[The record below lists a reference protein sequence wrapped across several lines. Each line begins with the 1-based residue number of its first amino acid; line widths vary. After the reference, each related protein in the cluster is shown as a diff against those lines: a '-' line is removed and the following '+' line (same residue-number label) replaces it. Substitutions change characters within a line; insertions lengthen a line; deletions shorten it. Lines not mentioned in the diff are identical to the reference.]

1 MNFGIKKIFSICVVP
16 YVIWL
21 IFFYQYNFIDG
32 VNLIFHEAGHY
43 IFIFFGDTIR
53 FLGGTLGQL
62 FFPTVFCLRFV
73 SRGQK
78 YEAAIC
84 GIWFGE
90 NVMNIAWYLG
100 DAQAQVLPL
109 VGGDIHDW
117 NWLLSKAGLLSRCQ
131 LISESIHFFG
141 AMILISAVILLFLY
155 LPQQKAIKNN

>member
-1 MNFGIKKIFSICVVP
+1 
-16 YVIWL
+16 
-21 IFFYQYNFIDG
+21 
-32 VNLIFHEAGHY
+32 
-43 IFIFFGDTIR
+43 
-53 FLGGTLGQL
+53 
-62 FFPTVFCLRFV
+62 
-73 SRGQK
+73 
-78 YEAAIC
+78 
-84 GIWFGE
+84 
-90 NVMNIAWYLG
+90 MNIAWYLG